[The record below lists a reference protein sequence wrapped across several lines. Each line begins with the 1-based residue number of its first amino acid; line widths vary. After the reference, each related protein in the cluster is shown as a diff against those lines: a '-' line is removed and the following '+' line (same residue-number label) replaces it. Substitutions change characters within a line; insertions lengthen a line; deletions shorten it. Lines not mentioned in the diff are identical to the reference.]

1 MPTVRVLATILGTEA
16 TTISKREGGSAP
28 GGTVRFDVW
37 GCRGSKSFIPP
48 RSRIGNYTS
57 CYSLQDGSDL
67 FVFDAGLGLASL
79 SYEIHR
85 QRRFGIL
92 KRIFVLITHAHLD
105 HWEGLKDA
113 DWFWERDNG
122 LEVRII
128 GLDEAINAIQRGYEH
143 PSFVDLDLL
152 ARFTVAKLEF
162 NSFSFGDVLE
172 LGDWKLGNMALNHY
186 SGTPEDKSVVQT
198 SGYRLSR
205 EGGPVVC
212 YISDHEPGPGT
223 IAAERELTRDA
234 NLVLYDSHFT
244 TIAEQ
249 RFGHGSQEHSSSVA
263 RSFPNLLVVA
273 GHHGPMYSDVNIEK
287 TFRRLSKG
295 LENFALAVEG
305 RGFLWDRTVGKF
317 LVEEASEPHPEIAKA
332 GVAAKG

>member
-1 MPTVRVLATILGTEA
+1 MATISGTEA
-16 TTISKREGGSAP
+16 TTISKREGGNAL
-28 GGTVRFDVW
+28 GGAVRFDVW
-37 GCRGSKSFIPP
+37 GCRGSKSFIPA

-57 CYSLQDGSDL
+57 CYSLHDGSDL

-85 QRRFGIL
+85 QKRFSVV

-122 LEVRII
+122 LEVHII

-152 ARFTVAKLEF
+152 ARYTVAQLDF
-162 NSFSFGDVLE
+162 ISFSFGDVLE
-172 LGDWKLGNMALNHY
+172 LGSWKLENIALNHY

-205 EGGPVVC
+205 DGGPVVC
-212 YISDHEPGPGT
+212 YISDHEPGPAT
-223 IAAERELTRDA
+223 APAEQQLTRDA
-234 NLVLYDSHFT
+234 NIVLYDSHFP
-244 TIAEQ
+244 TISEQ
-249 RFGHGSQEHSSSVA
+249 RFGHGSQEHSANVA
-263 RSFPNLLVVA
+263 RSSPGALVVA
-273 GHHGPMYSDVNIEK
+273 GHHGPMYSDVDVEK

-305 RGFLWDRTVGKF
+305 RGFVWDATLGRF
-317 LVEEASEPHPEIAKA
+317 LVDEMREPHPEIMKA

>member
-1 MPTVRVLATILGTEA
+1 MPLVRVLATIFGTEA
-16 TTISKREGGSAP
+16 TTISKREGGSAL
-28 GGTVRFDVW
+28 GRTVRFDVW

-85 QRRFGIL
+85 QRRFGVV
-92 KRIFVLITHAHLD
+92 KRIFLMITHAHLD

-122 LEVRII
+122 LEIRIF

-152 ARFTVAKLEF
+152 ARFTVSKLEF
-162 NSFSFGDVLE
+162 RSFSFGDVLE
-172 LGDWKLGNMALNHY
+172 FGDWKLENVALNHY

-198 SGYRLSR
+198 CGYRLGR

-212 YISDHEPGPGT
+212 YISDHEPGLGT
-223 IAAERELTRDA
+223 IAVEQELTKDA
-234 NLVLYDSHFT
+234 HLVLYDSHFP
-244 TIAEQ
+244 TIASQ
-249 RFGHGSQEHSSSVA
+249 RFGHGSQEYSANVA
-263 RSFPNLLVVA
+263 RKSPNLLVVA
-273 GHHGPMYSDVNIEK
+273 GHHGPMNSDVDVEK

-295 LENFALAVEG
+295 LDNFALAVEG
-305 RGFLWDRTVGKF
+305 RGFVWDKAIGKF
-317 LVEEASEPHPEIAKA
+317 YVEEAREPHPEIVKL
-332 GVAAKG
+332 GIAAKG

>member
-1 MPTVRVLATILGTEA
+1 M
-16 TTISKREGGSAP
+16 
-28 GGTVRFDVW
+28 
-37 GCRGSKSFIPP
+37 
-48 RSRIGNYTS
+48 
-57 CYSLQDGSDL
+57 QDGSDL

-85 QRRFGIL
+85 QRRLGVV

-122 LEVRII
+122 LEVRVF
-128 GLDEAINAIQRGYEH
+128 GVDEAINAIQRGYEH

-152 ARFTVAKLEF
+152 AQSTVSKLDF
-162 NSFSFGDVLE
+162 ISFSFGDVLE
-172 LGDWKLGNMALNHY
+172 LGEWRLESLALNHY

-205 EGGPVVC
+205 EGGPIVC
-212 YISDHEPGPGT
+212 YISDHEPGPATVDVEGQ
-223 IAAERELTRDA
+223 LTRDA
-234 NLVLYDSHFT
+234 NIVLYDSHFS

-249 RFGHGSQEHSSSVA
+249 RFGHGSQEHSANVAKSS
-263 RSFPNLLVVA
+263 PNLLVLA
-273 GHHGPMYSDVNIEK
+273 GHHGPMYSDVDIEK

-295 LENFALAVEG
+295 LDNFALAVEG
-305 RGFLWDRTVGKF
+305 HGFVWDSTMEKF
-317 LVEEASEPHPEIAKA
+317 QVEETREPHPEILKASVPAKS
-332 GVAAKG
+332 

>member
-1 MPTVRVLATILGTEA
+1 M
-16 TTISKREGGSAP
+16 KREGGSAL

-57 CYSLQDGSDL
+57 CYSLHDGSDL

-85 QRRFGIL
+85 QRRFGVV

-128 GLDEAINAIQRGYEH
+128 GLDEAINAIKRGYEH

-152 ARFTVAKLEF
+152 ARFTVAQLDF
-162 NSFSFGDVLE
+162 ISFSFGDVLD
-172 LGDWKLGNMALNHY
+172 LGEWRLENVALNHY

-205 EGGPVVC
+205 AGGPVVC
-212 YISDHEPGPGT
+212 YISDHEPSPAT
-223 IAAERELTRDA
+223 AEAEQSLTRDA
-234 NLVLYDSHFT
+234 HMVLYDSHFP

-249 RFGHGSQEHSSSVA
+249 RFGHGSQEHSANVA
-263 RSFPNLLVVA
+263 KGAPSLLVVA
-273 GHHGPMYSDVNIEK
+273 GHHGPMYSDVDVEK

-305 RGFLWDRTVGKF
+305 RGFVWDALLGKF
-317 LVEEASEPHPEIAKA
+317 LVEEAREPHPEIVKA
-332 GVAAKG
+332 AVSAKG